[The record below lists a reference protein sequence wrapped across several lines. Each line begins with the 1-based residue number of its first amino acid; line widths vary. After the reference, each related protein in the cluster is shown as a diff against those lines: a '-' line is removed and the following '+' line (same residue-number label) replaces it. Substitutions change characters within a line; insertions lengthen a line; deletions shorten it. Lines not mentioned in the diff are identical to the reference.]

1 MTACNNAYRPREPLR
16 SKNMKVESRSVVPSR
31 VLAHSGTKSG
41 GKKARLDSGRGPV
54 ERRVELEPVADGLLV
69 EADEQDP
76 VIDVQADGEHP

>member
-1 MTACNNAYRPREPLR
+1 MYVSTRTQDRIR
-16 SKNMKVESRSVVPSR
+16 TR
-31 VLAHSGTKSG
+31 
-41 GKKARLDSGRGPV
+41 ARLDSRRGVV